1 MPMTEA
7 MSPMIRLARLEDTD
21 ALANLAGQLGYPSTV
36 EQIRRRFEVLMEKSD
51 ENAVFVAEANGKI
64 LGWVHVHLYS
74 LLVDDPETEI
84 GGLVVD
90 EAARGQRIGEELMQA
105 AEAWTLEKGCSSVYL
120 RSNVIRTRAHEFYKR
135 IGYSVIKSQ
144 YAFRKKLE
152 EQSTNLR

>member
-7 MSPMIRLARLEDTD
+7 MLPIIRLARLEDAD

-36 EQIRRRFEVLMEKSD
+36 EQIRRRFEVLVEKSD

-64 LGWVHVHLYS
+64 LGWVHAHIYN

-90 EAARGQRIGEELMQA
+90 EVARGGRIGEKLMQA

-135 IGYSVIKSQ
+135 LGYSVVKSQ
-144 YAFRKKLE
+144 YAFRK
-152 EQSTNLR
+152 NL

>member
-7 MSPMIRLARLEDTD
+7 MSPMIRLARLEDVE

-64 LGWVHVHLYS
+64 LGWVHVHIYS

-144 YAFRKKLE
+144 YAFRKKLK

>member
-64 LGWVHVHLYS
+64 LGWVHVHIYS

-135 IGYSVIKSQ
+135 LGYSVVKSQ
-144 YAFRKKLE
+144 YAFRK
-152 EQSTNLR
+152 NL

>member
-64 LGWVHVHLYS
+64 LGWVHVHIYS

-120 RSNVIRTRAHEFYKR
+120 RSNVIRTHAHEFYKR

-144 YAFRKKLE
+144 YAFRKKLK